1 LSTLQLEYW
10 PEENGDGCSAWR
22 LARIDNEPIK
32 FRTYDLMRIFNQIVP
47 EDVRGLWVF
56 RRSENYRLLRMS
68 TGLPKH
74 YRDSFLMQ
82 IEKRL
87 KS

>member
-1 LSTLQLEYW
+1 
-10 PEENGDGCSAWR
+10 
-22 LARIDNEPIK
+22 
-32 FRTYDLMRIFNQIVP
+32 MRIFNQIVP